1 MKRKNKAFNTL
12 TATLGF
18 AFVLFFAFSVQA
30 FAGALEAKKDDVK
43 VYSTAAKTG
52 DVIASLKKGDVME
65 GKERKGMY
73 WEVSVQGKTGF
84 VSIMEVTAKTSG
96 NDNLSNA
103 LRSAV
108 KESRDDDEVKNAR
121 SRSAVMGVRGLAADD
136 ENKSA
141 GNVKPNLRMVYA
153 MEDFAVSSQK
163 INELKQK
170 VDQEIEFRMKKQ
182 GQ

>member
-1 MKRKNKAFNTL
+1 MNKKIKTFGAL
-12 TATLGF
+12 TTLGLVIIF
-18 AFVLFFAFSVQA
+18 SFVFCSQA
-30 FAGALEAKKDDVK
+30 FAGSLEAKKDDVK
-43 VYSTAAKTG
+43 IYSTAAKTG
-52 DVIASLKKGDVME
+52 DVIVSLKKGAALE

-73 WEVSVQGKTGF
+73 WEVTYQGKSGF
-84 VSIMEVTAKTSG
+84 VSIMDVTAKTEGSA
-96 NDNLSNA
+96 NLASA

-108 KESRDDDEVKNAR
+108 KESRDDDEIKNAR

-136 ENKSA
+136 ENKNA

-153 MEDFAVSSQK
+153 MEDFAVSPQK